1 MLANLIKIEERV
13 LKTLCDGSH
22 TSKSGALELLA
33 LEERLRILE
42 QTDVIS
48 GDGLNQVLSGSQ
60 LAEGNAEMVG
70 IVEGVE
76 KILVE
81 RMDVLESWEPVENER
96 DLLAESLLC
105 ELDLAGIEVYDG

>member
-1 MLANLIKIEERV
+1 ML
-13 LKTLCDGSH
+13 C
-22 TSKSGALELLA
+22 
-33 LEERLRILE
+33 
-42 QTDVIS
+42 
-48 GDGLNQVLSGSQ
+48 GSQ
-60 LAEGNAEMVG
+60 LAEGDTEVVG

-81 RMDVLESWEPVENER
+81 RMDVLKSWETVENER